1 MTLHTTNF
9 RPEFDDIF
17 MELAKNLA
25 QRSHCIKAQ
34 VGAVLT
40 KDTRIISIGYNGPP
54 AGTHNCDEEFPEVG
68 CPQRCQRKLFTGT
81 CTRNRMLFFLL

>member
-1 MTLHTTNF
+1 MSLEITKI

-34 VGAVLT
+34 VGAFLT
-40 KDTRIISIGYNGPP
+40 KDTSIISIAYKGPP
-54 AGTHNCDEEFPEVG
+54 AGTNNCDEEFP
-68 CPQRCQRKLFTGT
+68 
-81 CTRNRMLFFLL
+81 